1 MHWEKC
7 KQKEQQVIG
16 LNMIKVISLF
26 PQAQSP
32 GRGSLEILQVE
43 QRLHNNC
50 PKVNKQATNEKQHT
64 KQ

>member
-1 MHWEKC
+1 
-7 KQKEQQVIG
+7 
-16 LNMIKVISLF
+16 MIKVISLF

-32 GRGSLEILQVE
+32 GLGSLQVE